1 MQLIMLCNFEGLNL
15 LEIKKLQKKTFFP
28 SPAS

>member
-1 MQLIMLCNFEGLNL
+1 LDFIFIFNMPVCL

>member
-1 MQLIMLCNFEGLNL
+1 MLKTNVLSYENL